1 MGSHRVRH
9 DWAQHSAQQETAV
22 CFFYIVR
29 NILFRFAYYDMSS
42 ILGTEN
48 SHSESE
54 KMEAAVSLS
63 QAHLEG

>member
-1 MGSHRVRH
+1 
-9 DWAQHSAQQETAV
+9 
-22 CFFYIVR
+22 
-29 NILFRFAYYDMSS
+29 MSS